1 MRSVS
6 MVQDPTTD
14 PQGLVIM
21 DVAEAL
27 KEVITSWL
35 CLIRLITSLPLV
47 QKSLPYLVL

>member
-6 MVQDPTTD
+6 MVQEPTTD
-14 PQGLVIM
+14 PQELVTM
-21 DVAEAL
+21 DVVEAP
-27 KEVITSWL
+27 KEAITSWL